1 MLEAIKQ
8 RRYLI
13 AAALLTIAVVLGTAY
28 LFASKKSEPEYLS
41 KIDRLMFDK
50 KNLAPKYILTLPDR
64 RKAPKIEVK
73 KIIEDGVEVAQT
85 GENPEPEA
93 FDMGKFMASIPLLT
107 RLTPLADL
115 KPLRYVETDSSLIE
129 KVDNMQLPKISSRG
143 KKPWSEYGNPVQIAP
158 NFYKVAIVF
167 KNLGLDTRLT
177 ETITTALPSE
187 ISFSF
192 SPYAQNAAEMVKNA
206 RRSGHET
213 YVDLLLSSPNFLKS
227 DSGPMAMSLTASPEQ
242 NLLRLRQ
249 ALDIDAPLGGMVVN
263 AGVADEDTRDTLE
276 KVIEELKSRGLMM
289 IDATDAD
296 GIDAL
301 KSSGLPRK
309 KADIV
314 IDDNLSR
321 EAIDQQLEQA
331 EETALL
337 NGQVLIAVEPK
348 PVAVMAI
355 HDWINSFSKQL
366 SYEEIKQGI
375 EIKKPFAL
383 VPLSMV
389 VVE

>member
-1 MLEAIKQ
+1 
-8 RRYLI
+8 
-13 AAALLTIAVVLGTAY
+13 
-28 LFASKKSEPEYLS
+28 
-41 KIDRLMFDK
+41 
-50 KNLAPKYILTLPDR
+50 
-64 RKAPKIEVK
+64 
-73 KIIEDGVEVAQT
+73 
-85 GENPEPEA
+85 
-93 FDMGKFMASIPLLT
+93 
-107 RLTPLADL
+107 
-115 KPLRYVETDSSLIE
+115 
-129 KVDNMQLPKISSRG
+129 
-143 KKPWSEYGNPVQIAP
+143 
-158 NFYKVAIVF
+158 
-167 KNLGLDTRLT
+167 
-177 ETITTALPSE
+177 
-187 ISFSF
+187 
-192 SPYAQNAAEMVKNA
+192 
-206 RRSGHET
+206 
-213 YVDLLLSSPNFLKS
+213 
-227 DSGPMAMSLTASPEQ
+227 
-242 NLLRLRQ
+242 
-249 ALDIDAPLGGMVVN
+249 
-263 AGVADEDTRDTLE
+263 
-276 KVIEELKSRGLMM
+276 M

>member
-1 MLEAIKQ
+1 
-8 RRYLI
+8 
-13 AAALLTIAVVLGTAY
+13 
-28 LFASKKSEPEYLS
+28 
-41 KIDRLMFDK
+41 
-50 KNLAPKYILTLPDR
+50 
-64 RKAPKIEVK
+64 
-73 KIIEDGVEVAQT
+73 
-85 GENPEPEA
+85 
-93 FDMGKFMASIPLLT
+93 MGKFMASIPLLT

-115 KPLRYVETDSSLIE
+115 KPLRYVETDSSLVE

-158 NFYKVAIVF
+158 NFYKIAIVF

-249 ALDIDAPLGGMVVN
+249 ALDIAAPLGGMVVN
-263 AGVADEDTRDTLE
+263 AGVADEDTRNTLE

-289 IDATDAD
+289 IDATAAD